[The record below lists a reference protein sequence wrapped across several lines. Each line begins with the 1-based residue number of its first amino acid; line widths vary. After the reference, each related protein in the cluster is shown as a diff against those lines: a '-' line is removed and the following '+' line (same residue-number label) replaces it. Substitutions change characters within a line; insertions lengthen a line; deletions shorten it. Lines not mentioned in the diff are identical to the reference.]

1 MQRKGTW
8 LVIDL
13 SDVSNPDSPRRAK
26 KSFKWLLGIFA
37 TATVVVLGTTFASN
51 INLNNNGPIEFGQ
64 GIATTVS
71 CQSNP
76 LLITPTETFDN
87 ATNTFVLSSLD
98 FDNIDTACLDK
109 YVKVSLWPATGF
121 APLIDFVVAYE
132 GITTDTSGDLVYGN
146 SSSNLDGT
154 GHITLTTIYNSNFD
168 ASSENNIPAA
178 MISKITAESSATLP
192 ATGGEM
198 THLAG

>member
-1 MQRKGTW
+1 MEV
-8 LVIDL
+8 LNLDDL
-13 SDVSNPDSPRRAK
+13 PNPDSPRRAK

-37 TATVVVLGTTFASN
+37 TTTIVVLGTTFASN

-87 ATNTFVLSSLD
+87 ASNTFVLSSLD

-109 YVKVSLWPATGF
+109 YVKVSIWPATGS
-121 APLIDFVVAYE
+121 APLIDFVVSYE
-132 GITTDTSGDLVYGN
+132 GITNDTSGDLVYVT

-168 ASSENNIPAA
+168 ANGENNIPAA
-178 MISKITAESSATLP
+178 MISKITAESSATLQ

-198 THLAG
+198 TYLPG

>member
-1 MQRKGTW
+1 MEV
-8 LVIDL
+8 LNLDDL
-13 SDVSNPDSPRRAK
+13 PNPDSPRRAK

-37 TATVVVLGTTFASN
+37 TTTIVVLGTTFASN

-87 ATNTFVLSSLD
+87 ASNTFVLSSLD

-109 YVKVSLWPATGF
+109 YVKVSIWPATGS
-121 APLIDFVVAYE
+121 APLIDFVVSYE
-132 GITTDTSGDLVYGN
+132 GFTNDTSGDLVYGT

-168 ASSENNIPAA
+168 ANGENNIPAA
-178 MISKITAESSATLP
+178 MISKITAESSATLQ

-198 THLAG
+198 TYLPG